1 MRRIVIWNIMTL
13 DGYFEGTEPWD
24 LPFHNL
30 VWGDE
35 LEAFSLQ
42 QGEELGTLLF
52 GRKTYEGMAAY
63 WTGETGA
70 IAEMMNNSE
79 KAVASRTL
87 KEVTWNN
94 SRLLEGDVVEAV
106 QRLKREPG
114 KDIFVFGSAELVDTL
129 LKNRLVDEYRLGI
142 APVVLGAGNPLFKPS
157 GDQLVMKLIKT
168 TPLEIGGVILHYQ
181 PQYAA

>member
-24 LPFHNL
+24 LPFHHL

-35 LEAFSLQ
+35 LEAFSLK

-63 WTGETGA
+63 WTKETGA
-70 IAEMMNNSE
+70 IADMMNNSE
-79 KAVASRTL
+79 KAVVSRTL
-87 KEVTWNN
+87 KEAAWNN

-129 LKNRLVDEYRLGI
+129 LRNRLVDEYRLGI
-142 APVVLGAGNPLFKPS
+142 APVVLGAGNPLFKT
-157 GDQLVMKLIKT
+157 GDQLVMKLLKT
-168 TPLEIGGVILHYQ
+168 TQLKTGGVVLNYQ